1 MNFKMC
7 GGLFSFCF
15 LHETVFGNGQVA
27 ITHNVAFTNVLKLW
41 RIKVKIMTME
51 RKERIE
57 KVLNKW
63 RWDEENQT
71 YLSLTA
77 FENQINLMNSFREQ
91 YYNRGDLSDKQID
104 IAEKIIKQNE
114 EFSRMWRLS
123 RVMG

>member
-1 MNFKMC
+1 
-7 GGLFSFCF
+7 
-15 LHETVFGNGQVA
+15 
-27 ITHNVAFTNVLKLW
+27 
-41 RIKVKIMTME
+41 ME

-57 KVLNKW
+57 KALNKW
-63 RWDEENQT
+63 TWNEEDQS
-71 YLSLTA
+71 YHSLTA

>member
-1 MNFKMC
+1 
-7 GGLFSFCF
+7 
-15 LHETVFGNGQVA
+15 
-27 ITHNVAFTNVLKLW
+27 
-41 RIKVKIMTME
+41 ME

-57 KVLNKW
+57 KALNKW
-63 RWDEENQT
+63 TWSEEDQS
-71 YLSLTA
+71 YHSLTA

>member
-1 MNFKMC
+1 
-7 GGLFSFCF
+7 
-15 LHETVFGNGQVA
+15 
-27 ITHNVAFTNVLKLW
+27 
-41 RIKVKIMTME
+41 ME

-57 KVLNKW
+57 KALNRW
-63 RWDEENQT
+63 RWDEKNQS
-71 YLSLTA
+71 YISLTA

-123 RVMG
+123 RVMR